1 MKNQNSP
8 AAGLSYVPNIRPE
21 LFRGAGIG
29 QHTLRPKAG
38 GEGEAGD
45 GRLLGR
51 VHVAAALANGGRG
64 GQAVR
69 RVRIPV
75 TILIKETNKSL
86 PQFL

>member
-1 MKNQNSP
+1 M
-8 AAGLSYVPNIRPE
+8 SYVPNICPE

-29 QHTLRPKAG
+29 QHALRPQAG

-69 RVRIPV
+69 RVRIPG
-75 TILIKETNKSL
+75 TILVKETNLCHNSYERDKSL